1 MCAADRTHATV
12 YIDAGNTMTWILDP
26 LDGPIADT
34 LDLHGM
40 TWSEAEPA
48 VTAFLAR
55 VRKRQPG
62 ALVHVITGKGK
73 GSPGRPVLK
82 TRMKTLLRAG
92 LPQVAASGPDLDDGG
107 YLIRL
112 KGR

>member
-1 MCAADRTHATV
+1 MMSL
-12 YIDAGNTMTWILDP
+12 I
-26 LDGPIADT
+26 GPVDDT

-40 TWSEAEPA
+40 TGIEAAAA
-48 VTAFLAR
+48 VTAFLLR

-62 ALVHVITGKGK
+62 ALVHVITGRGLR
-73 GSPGRPVLK
+73 SAGRPVLK
-82 TRMKTLLRAG
+82 AKVKTLLRAG
-92 LPQVAASGPDLDDGG
+92 TLPVADWAEDLDGGG